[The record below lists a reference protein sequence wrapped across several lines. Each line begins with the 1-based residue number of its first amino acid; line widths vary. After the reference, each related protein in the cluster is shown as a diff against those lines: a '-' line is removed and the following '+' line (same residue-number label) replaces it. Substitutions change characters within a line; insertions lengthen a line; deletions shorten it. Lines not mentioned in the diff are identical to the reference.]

1 MAGRDSCRR
10 MSDQEYME
18 YLRSMQERIVNGM
31 GVPREQFGD
40 MRGKVYR
47 KPVVMFGHE
56 VPPHL
61 MEDVVDYEYN
71 QKTEQYEIVSV

>member
-1 MAGRDSCRR
+1 MAGHNPYER
-10 MSDQEYME
+10 MDHYEHME
-18 YLRSMQERIVNGM
+18 YLRSMQERIVNSM

-47 KPVVMFGHE
+47 KPVVIFGHE